1 MMPDQFKHLE
11 QFAESN
17 ASSQIAS
24 SMAGLCLS
32 SGGNQPSGVGNVS
45 KFDVDSFLS
54 VALQILWHVDG
65 FKLML
70 SSIAN
75 STDAL
80 VTGLQVLMSSLS
92 ENDAVPPSNQ
102 LLRAA
107 LPSIFAD
114 SKRAR
119 IAAASEASEKFEML
133 LSSLSAAT
141 DGRLVSCIEQ
151 FFSM

>member
-1 MMPDQFKHLE
+1 MVPDHFKNLE
-11 QFAESN
+11 QFTDGSTP
-17 ASSQIAS
+17 SQIAT
-24 SMAGLCLS
+24 SMAGLGLS
-32 SGGNQPSGVGNVS
+32 SGGTLPPDVGSVN

-54 VALQILWHVDG
+54 VALQTLWRIDG
-65 FKLML
+65 LKLML

-80 VTGLQVLMSSLS
+80 VMGLQVLISSQS
-92 ENDAVPPSNQ
+92 ENDAVPPSSQ

-119 IAAASEASEKFEML
+119 IAAASEASETFEML
-133 LSSLSAAT
+133 FSSLSAAT